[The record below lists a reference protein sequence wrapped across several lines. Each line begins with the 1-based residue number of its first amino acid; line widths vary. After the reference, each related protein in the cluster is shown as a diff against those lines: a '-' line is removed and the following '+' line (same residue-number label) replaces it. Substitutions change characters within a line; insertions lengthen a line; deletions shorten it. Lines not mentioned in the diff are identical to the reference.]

1 MFDLFKELAKP
12 DPKAERRRL
21 DLIRKIENDMARDH
35 ERQERDYRNA
45 MNDLNNNY
53 RYIQS
58 LPDNCPQKN
67 NLICDLRN
75 IYEIHNKYRSIR
87 NESYYDMR
95 AKLRGEIRNII
106 FYLNNERGINRK
118 TLAKKLIKQSVSM
131 ALGFIPIIGNAKGMI
146 EAIMGKDLITDEELS
161 TLERFYSGMSSLP
174 LIGDLI
180 SWENWVTK
188 ILEKLFKL

>member
-1 MFDLFKELAKP
+1 MFDLFRELGKP
-12 DPKAERRRL
+12 DPNAERRRL
-21 DLIRKIENDMARDH
+21 NLIRQIENNMARDH
-35 ERQERDYRNA
+35 ERQERHYRNA
-45 MNDLNNNY
+45 MNELYNCE

-67 NLICDLRN
+67 SLKSNLRD
-75 IYEIHNKYRSIR
+75 IYEIHNNYRSYR

-131 ALGFIPIIGNAKGMI
+131 ALGFIPVIGNAKGMI

>member
-1 MFDLFKELAKP
+1 
-12 DPKAERRRL
+12 
-21 DLIRKIENDMARDH
+21 
-35 ERQERDYRNA
+35 
-45 MNDLNNNY
+45 
-53 RYIQS
+53 
-58 LPDNCPQKN
+58 
-67 NLICDLRN
+67 
-75 IYEIHNKYRSIR
+75 
-87 NESYYDMR
+87 MR

-118 TLAKKLIKQSVSM
+118 ILAKKLIKQSVSM